1 MKIIEVLLWIVDI
14 LCWGYVAFVAYLEIC
29 EFFTGHQRAEEAYEK
44 HEWNVDKIKGIGIL
58 LLIVAFSISLILVFV
73 F

>member
-1 MKIIEVLLWIVDI
+1 MKIIEVLLWIIDI

-29 EFFTGHQRAEEAYEK
+29 EFFTGHQRAEEAYEN
-44 HEWNVDKIKGIGIL
+44 HGWNIDKIKGRGIL
-58 LLIVAFSISLILVFV
+58 LLIVAFSIYLILAFA